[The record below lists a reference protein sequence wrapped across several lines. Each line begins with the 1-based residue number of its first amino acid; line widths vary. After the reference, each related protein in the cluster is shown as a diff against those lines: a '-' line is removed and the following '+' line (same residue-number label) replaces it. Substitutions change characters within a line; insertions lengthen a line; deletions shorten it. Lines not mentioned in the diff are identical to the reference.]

1 MNLTHMQDE
10 SSWLPLKRE
19 DSTFFLKLMQQSSE
33 GLRNMILSY
42 LTFYNLG
49 NKELEDIYDLTFL
62 SAIQNIEKLR
72 ASPNPVGWLY
82 RAARF
87 HISHLRR
94 AENRLVRF
102 PDLHAPLSTE
112 ENFDLSLSEILPNN
126 LKADDVQLLTLR
138 YTYRLSIRDIAEQLS
153 LSEDSVKQRLKRLR
167 DRLREGLNDDS

>member
-1 MNLTHMQDE
+1 MDLTHTRDE

-49 NKELEDIYDLTFL
+49 NKDLEDIYDLTFL

-87 HISHLRR
+87 HI
-94 AENRLVRF
+94 
-102 PDLHAPLSTE
+102 P
-112 ENFDLSLSEILPNN
+112 I
-126 LKADDVQLLTLR
+126 
-138 YTYRLSIRDIAEQLS
+138 
-153 LSEDSVKQRLKRLR
+153 
-167 DRLREGLNDDS
+167 

>member
-1 MNLTHMQDE
+1 MDLTHTRDE

-49 NKELEDIYDLTFL
+49 NKDLEDIYDLTFL

-72 ASPNPVGWLY
+72 ARWLY

-87 HISHLRR
+87 HISHLKRS
-94 AENRLVRF
+94 ESRLIRF
-102 PDLHAPLSTE
+102 PDLHTPLSTE
-112 ENFDLSLSEILPNN
+112 DDFHLSLSEILPNN

-167 DRLREGLNDDS
+167 DRLRKGLSDDS